1 MKPSWVHR
9 DQANRLHPIV
19 YMEMRGCLCIV
30 VRVQRS
36 VLVMVMVQ
44 VLGTTG
50 SRLTTLRSQSRATG
64 VSRYDLPH
72 HGKHQQEERKTR
84 SHGDGFTG
92 SSLLPECAAAV

>member
-1 MKPSWVHR
+1 MKTVLVHR

-44 VLGTTG
+44 VLGM
-50 SRLTTLRSQSRATG
+50 RQQIDHLLRSQSLAHGREPCHG
-64 VSRYDLPH
+64 LPH
-72 HGKHQQEERKTR
+72 HGKHQQEGTKTR
-84 SHGDGFTG
+84 SHGDGF
-92 SSLLPECAAAV
+92 